1 MNIHLLKWGVLVSLL
16 FALCF
21 SACNNDGSDNGQ
33 STFAEMSKQKARG
46 ENGEIIL
53 VISPDLWDSEVGEQ
67 IRSLF
72 NQPVKGLPQDE
83 PKYSV
88 KKTDPSK
95 FNSVLKAS
103 KNLLFVAALSD
114 KTQEGLYMKKY
125 FTDNSLK
132 QIADNPKLFSFN
144 QEDVYATGQ
153 EVLYLFGRTDAELA
167 ANLARHKN
175 QVSEFFNA
183 KEQERL
189 LADLK
194 KSVSSGIMKYV
205 SDTLGV
211 DLVVPFGYDIARK
224 EDNFIWFRKLD
235 QREELNFWLVKMPY
249 DDEGV
254 FDVDKFKSFRNE
266 LGRKY
271 ITDIDND
278 SLYLTTQD
286 ELPLLID
293 TVNLNGNYAL
303 EARGLWKYSNNSR
316 GGAFVSYLFA
326 NEQDGLLYYLEGY
339 LDNPG
344 KDKREPIR
352 LIETILGTADVPDAL
367 KD

>member
-1 MNIHLLKWGVLVSLL
+1 
-16 FALCF
+16 
-21 SACNNDGSDNGQ
+21 
-33 STFAEMSKQKARG
+33 
-46 ENGEIIL
+46 
-53 VISPDLWDSEVGEQ
+53 
-67 IRSLF
+67 
-72 NQPVKGLPQDE
+72 
-83 PKYSV
+83 
-88 KKTDPSK
+88 
-95 FNSVLKAS
+95 
-103 KNLLFVAALSD
+103 
-114 KTQEGLYMKKY
+114 
-125 FTDNSLK
+125 
-132 QIADNPKLFSFN
+132 
-144 QEDVYATGQ
+144 
-153 EVLYLFGRTDAELA
+153 
-167 ANLARHKN
+167 ARHKN

>member
-1 MNIHLLKWGVLVSLL
+1 
-16 FALCF
+16 
-21 SACNNDGSDNGQ
+21 
-33 STFAEMSKQKARG
+33 
-46 ENGEIIL
+46 
-53 VISPDLWDSEVGEQ
+53 
-67 IRSLF
+67 
-72 NQPVKGLPQDE
+72 
-83 PKYSV
+83 
-88 KKTDPSK
+88 
-95 FNSVLKAS
+95 
-103 KNLLFVAALSD
+103 
-114 KTQEGLYMKKY
+114 
-125 FTDNSLK
+125 
-132 QIADNPKLFSFN
+132 
-144 QEDVYATGQ
+144 
-153 EVLYLFGRTDAELA
+153 
-167 ANLARHKN
+167 
-175 QVSEFFNA
+175 
-183 KEQERL
+183 
-189 LADLK
+189 
-194 KSVSSGIMKYV
+194 
-205 SDTLGV
+205 
-211 DLVVPFGYDIARK
+211 
-224 EDNFIWFRKLD
+224 
-235 QREELNFWLVKMPY
+235 
-249 DDEGV
+249 
-254 FDVDKFKSFRNE
+254 